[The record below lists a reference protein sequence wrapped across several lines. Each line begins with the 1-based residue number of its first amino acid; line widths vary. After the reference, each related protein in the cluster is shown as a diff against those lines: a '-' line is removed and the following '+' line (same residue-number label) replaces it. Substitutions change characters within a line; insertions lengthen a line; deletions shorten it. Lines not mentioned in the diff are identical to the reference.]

1 MKDTDMGLIYE
12 EYLQYHDEYTKKY
25 GKKTIIFLQA
35 GSFFELY
42 ATYNDKQEY
51 VGCDMSVVID
61 ILNIQVTRKNKKI
74 KEINIHN
81 PLMAGFPIHSV
92 RKFID
97 RLLNEGYTIVMIE
110 QVTEPPNPERKI
122 TEIIS
127 PGTVIDAFNSH
138 DSNYLVSMF
147 IEKYKRDKDIY
158 SVGFSAIDIAT
169 GKNYVHSI
177 VTNKME
183 PDYWKEETFRLMQQY
198 NPKECIVHYSN
209 DIHFTNEEL
218 GQLWDID
225 SSLIQNNCHGF
236 PEIHNLS
243 YQNEFLKKI
252 FKDTDMLTP
261 IEYLD
266 FERENELL
274 LSYLFMIQYVYEH
287 KIKNIMELSKPIRV
301 QDKSHLILNNNCI
314 RQLNISD
321 NYSFYNG
328 KNDSLLTIINQCK
341 TAIGRRLCNERVLY
355 PSIDK
360 DIIDKRYNLIDI
372 FQKYDEEKDEYDYKT
387 IRRGLVGI
395 YDIERLHRKLLL
407 NIISPVEFYNLD
419 SSYNKILSL
428 KEHFMNKH
436 YFDFYDNHKR
446 TYDII
451 IELVDFYRNI
461 FNMDSLEK
469 FQNTNLMDTSLFKRE
484 ILPEIDCL
492 TDTISDNKSILE
504 NIAKTLSKMIDNKS
518 INNIRVEYSD
528 MLDWHLVL
536 TKNRGNTLV
545 NKKIKH
551 ILDNTAKK
559 TFLVKDENGDSLFS
573 LNYEDIKV
581 KDIKSNN
588 CIIIINDKDNILKRC
603 SNEIISSTRKIVSL
617 NLKHYNETIN
627 NIKSNYSHHY
637 TDIVC
642 LLGEIDLY
650 SNLAKICKENNYY
663 RPKIEDS
670 ESSFMIAKDLRHPI
684 VEKIN
689 TEEKYVPNDIELN
702 ESGILLFGTNA
713 CGKSTLMKSIG
724 LSIVL
729 AQAGIFVPSKEFFF
743 SPYTQIFTRILNNDN
758 IFRGHSTFVVEMN
771 ELRSILKRCNSRSLV
786 LGDEL
791 CSGTETISAL
801 SIVSS
806 GLERMSKNKCSY
818 IFTSHLHQLTTIPFI
833 KDIHNLNIFHLKIH
847 YEETT
852 KSLIYDRK
860 LSEGS
865 GPAIYGLEVCKSMD
879 MDSEFISNAKKIE
892 RFLTGAN
899 EKLLNTKRSRYNSEV
914 FLDECKICNE
924 PAEHTHHI
932 NEQQYAD
939 KDGNFDNFH
948 KNIKHNLIQLCEKCH
963 NEVHNGDLDIYGYLK
978 GLNGKSIHT
987 NCV

>member
-1 MKDTDMGLIYE
+1 MGLIYE
-12 EYLQYHDEYTKKY
+12 EYLQYHADYTKKY

-42 ATYNDKQEY
+42 ATYNEKNEY
-51 VGCDMSVVID
+51 IGCDMSVVVD

-81 PLMAGFPIHSV
+81 PLMAGFPTHSV

-97 RLLNEGYTIVMIE
+97 RLLNEGFTIVMIE
-110 QVTEPPNPERKI
+110 QVTAPPNPERKI

-138 DSNYLVSMF
+138 DSNYLVSMY

-158 SVGFSAIDIAT
+158 SVGFSAIDIGT

-198 NPKECIVHYSN
+198 NPRECIVHYSN

-225 SSLIQNNCHGF
+225 SSLIQNNSHGF
-236 PEIHNLS
+236 PEIHNVS
-243 YQNEFLKKI
+243 YQNEFLGKI
-252 FKDTDMLTP
+252 FKETDMLSP

-301 QDKSHLILNNNCI
+301 HDKTHLVLTNNCI

-321 NYSFYNG
+321 NYSFYSG
-328 KNDSLLTIINQCK
+328 KNDSLLTLINHCK

-355 PSIDK
+355 PSLDTNTINE
-360 DIIDKRYNLIDI
+360 RYNLIGV
-372 FQKYDEEKDEYDYKT
+372 FQKYNEENEEYDFKE

-407 NIISPVEFYNLD
+407 GIISPIEFYNMD
-419 SSYNKILSL
+419 SSYNKIVSL
-428 KEHFMNKH
+428 KELFMNEH
-436 YFDFYDNHKR
+436 YFLFYDVHRR
-446 TYDII
+446 TYDTIQEII
-451 IELVDFYRNI
+451 DFYRNI
-461 FNMDSLEK
+461 FNLDSLEK
-469 FQNTNLMDTSLFKRE
+469 FQNTLQMDTSIFKRE
-484 ILPEIDCL
+484 IFPEIDTL
-492 TDTISDNKSILE
+492 TDTITDNKTILG

-518 INNIRVEYSD
+518 LNNIRLEYSD
-528 MLDWHLVL
+528 IHDWHLVL
-536 TKNRGNTLV
+536 TKNRGNILV

-551 ILDNTAKK
+551 VLDNTAKK
-559 TFLVKDENGDSLFS
+559 TFLIKDENGDSLFS

-588 CIIIINDKDNILKRC
+588 CIIVINDKDNIIKKC
-603 SNEIISSTRKIVSL
+603 SNNITESTRKIISL

-627 NIKSNYSHHY
+627 NIKNSYSEHFN
-637 TDIVC
+637 DIVN

-650 SNLAKICKENNYY
+650 ANLGKICIDNNYY
-663 RPKIEDS
+663 RPTIE
-670 ESSFMIAKDLRHPI
+670 ESDCSFVKAKELRHPI

-689 TEEKYVPNDIELN
+689 VEEKYVPNDIELN

-724 LSIVL
+724 LSVVL
-729 AQAGIFVPSKEFFF
+729 AQAGIYVPSKEFVF

-771 ELRSILKRCNSRSLV
+771 ELRSILKRCNNRSLV

-801 SIVSS
+801 SIVSA

-833 KDIHNLNIFHLKIH
+833 KEIHKLHIYHLKIH
-847 YEETT
+847 YDDNTN
-852 KSLIYDRK
+852 SLIYDRK

-865 GPAIYGLEVCKSMD
+865 GPAIYGLEVCRSMD
-879 MDSEFISNAKKIE
+879 MDNEFISIAKKTQ
-892 RFLTGAN
+892 RYLTGAN
-899 EKLLNTKRSRYNSEV
+899 EKLLNTKRSRYNSDV
-914 FLDECKICNE
+914 FMDECKVCNA
-924 PAEHTHHI
+924 PSEHTHHI

-948 KNIKHNLIQLCEKCH
+948 KNIRHNLIQLCEKCH
-963 NEVHNGDLDIYGYLK
+963 NEVHNGELDIYGYLK
-978 GLNGKSIHT
+978 GLNGKNINT

>member
-1 MKDTDMGLIYE
+1 
-12 EYLQYHDEYTKKY
+12 
-25 GKKTIIFLQA
+25 
-35 GSFFELY
+35 
-42 ATYNDKQEY
+42 
-51 VGCDMSVVID
+51 
-61 ILNIQVTRKNKKI
+61 
-74 KEINIHN
+74 
-81 PLMAGFPIHSV
+81 
-92 RKFID
+92 
-97 RLLNEGYTIVMIE
+97 
-110 QVTEPPNPERKI
+110 
-122 TEIIS
+122 
-127 PGTVIDAFNSH
+127 
-138 DSNYLVSMF
+138 
-147 IEKYKRDKDIY
+147 
-158 SVGFSAIDIAT
+158 
-169 GKNYVHSI
+169 
-177 VTNKME
+177 
-183 PDYWKEETFRLMQQY
+183 
-198 NPKECIVHYSN
+198 
-209 DIHFTNEEL
+209 
-218 GQLWDID
+218 
-225 SSLIQNNCHGF
+225 
-236 PEIHNLS
+236 
-243 YQNEFLKKI
+243 
-252 FKDTDMLTP
+252 MLTP

-287 KIKNIMELSKPIRV
+287 KIKNIMELTKPIRV
-301 QDKSHLILNNNCI
+301 HDKTHLVLTNNCI

-328 KNDSLLTIINQCK
+328 KNDSLLTIINHCK

-360 DIIDKRYNLIDI
+360 NIIEERYNLIDI
-372 FQKYDEEKDEYDYKT
+372 FQKYNDEIDEYDFKN

-428 KEHFMNKH
+428 KEHFMTEH
-436 YFDFYDNHKR
+436 YFKFYDVHKR
-446 TYDII
+446 TYENIS
-451 IELVDFYRNI
+451 ELVDYYRNI
-461 FNMDSLEK
+461 FNMDNLEK
-469 FQNTNLMDTSLFKRE
+469 FQNILMMDISIFKRE
-484 ILPEIDCL
+484 IYPEIDEL
-492 TDTISDNKSILE
+492 TDKITENKTTLE
-504 NIAKTLSKMIDNKS
+504 NIARTLSKMIDNKNS
-518 INNIRVEYSD
+518 NNIRVEYSD

-551 ILDNTAKK
+551 VLDNTAKK
-559 TFLVKDENGDSLFS
+559 TFLIKDENGDSLFS

-588 CIIIINDKDNILKRC
+588 CIIIINDKDNIIKNC
-603 SNEIISSTRKIVSL
+603 SNEILSSTKKIISL
-617 NLKHYNETIN
+617 NQKHYNETID
-627 NIKSNYSHHY
+627 NIKSSYYEHFN
-637 TDIVC
+637 DIVN

-650 SNLAKICKENNYY
+650 SNLAKICIDNNYY

-670 ESSFMIAKDLRHPI
+670 KTSFLNAKELRHPI

-689 TEEKYVPNDIELN
+689 VDEKYVPNDIELN

-724 LSIVL
+724 LSLVL
-729 AQAGIFVPSKEFFF
+729 AQAGIFVPSKEFIF

-771 ELRSILKRCNSRSLV
+771 ELRSILKRCNSRSMV

-833 KDIHNLNIFHLKIH
+833 KEIKNLNIFHLKIH

-892 RFLTGAN
+892 RYLTGAN
-899 EKLLNTKRSRYNSEV
+899 EKLLNTKCSRYNSEI
-914 FLDECKICNE
+914 FMDECKICKG

-932 NEQQYAD
+932 NEQQYAN

-963 NEVHNGDLDIYGYLK
+963 NEIHNGDLDIYGYLN